1 MRTVLYNDDRVICS
15 FGEASLD
22 PEETLKAGGN
32 HIYFQPTGNEKIITD
47 DEYDAY
53 LEKLKGLKTIE
64 RLTIDNKIV
73 MLSIAER
80 ESSVRQE
87 LQVEKNAL
95 VGLYFE
101 MKSGATSRKYF
112 RLAKKAFVK
121 AKKSI
126 NEKYCVNIE

>member
-1 MRTVLYNDDRVICS
+1 MRTVLYNDEKVICS

-22 PEETLKAGGN
+22 PEETKVQG
-32 HIYFQPTGNEKIITD
+32 HKVYFQPTGNEKIITD
-47 DEYDAY
+47 DEYNTY
-53 LEKLKGLKTIE
+53 VEKLKGLKPIE

-73 MLSIAER
+73 MLSVAER
-80 ESSVRQE
+80 ELSARQE
-87 LQVEKNAL
+87 LQGEKNAL

-112 RLAKKAFVK
+112 RLAKKSFVK